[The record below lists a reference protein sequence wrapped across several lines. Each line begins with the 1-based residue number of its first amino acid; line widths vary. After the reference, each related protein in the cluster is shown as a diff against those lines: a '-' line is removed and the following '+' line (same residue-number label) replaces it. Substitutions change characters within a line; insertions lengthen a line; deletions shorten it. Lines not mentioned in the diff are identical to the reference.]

1 MTLARNKPIQKS
13 NTKPRAMLEEQVMVT
28 MAQTLSDFAVQMS
41 DIIKEYGITM
51 VHYNVLRILR
61 GAGANGI
68 PCGTVAERMVN
79 KEPDITRLLDR
90 MEKLE
95 LIVRARDQS
104 DRRVVITQ
112 ITEHGLTILEKLEA
126 PLKAMRQ
133 QQFEGVSSEKL
144 EQLLGIIQEI
154 QAVQAG

>member
-1 MTLARNKPIQKS
+1 MTLARNKPTQKS
-13 NTKPRAMLEEQVMVT
+13 NTKPRAMLEEQVMVS
-28 MAQTLSDFAVQMS
+28 MAQTLSDFAVRMS

-61 GAGANGI
+61 GAGGNGI

-95 LIVRARDQS
+95 LIIRTRDQS
-104 DRRVVITQ
+104 DRRVVITR
-112 ITEHGLTILEKLEA
+112 ISDHGLKVLSNLEA
-126 PLKAMRQ
+126 PLKVLHQ
-133 QQFEGVSSEKL
+133 QQFEGISSEKL
-144 EQLLGIIQEI
+144 EQLSGIVKEI
-154 QAVQAG
+154 QATHAG